1 MGKIG
6 AENTM
11 RITRFSDQNHPAG
24 WGWISGEKI
33 GVLEGDPF
41 GVFRRLKATLNLNDV
56 KLLPAV
62 QPGKII
68 GIGRNY
74 AEHARERGVEVPQI
88 PLFFLKAP
96 TAVIATGET
105 IILPPQSQRVEHE
118 AELAVV
124 IGKQGRWIDAEGAAE
139 YILGYTIA
147 NDITARDLQQID
159 AQWARAK
166 SFDTFCPLGPWID
179 TDFDPSEA
187 MLSCRVNGEL
197 RQMGSTHE
205 MIFPVQQLVAY
216 LSSVMTLL
224 PGDVILTGTPAG
236 IGPLI
241 SGDVLETSI
250 EGLGTLQNPVMAQ
263 QNQM

>member
-1 MGKIG
+1 
-6 AENTM
+6 M
-11 RITRFSDQNHPAG
+11 RITRFNDQNNQPG

-33 GVLEGDPF
+33 GILEGNPY
-41 GVFRRLKATLNLNDV
+41 GVFRRLKASQNLHDV
-56 KLLPAV
+56 KLLPPV
-62 QPGKII
+62 VPGKII

-74 AEHARERGVEVPQI
+74 AEHARERGVEIPQI
-88 PLFFLKAP
+88 PMFFLKAP

-105 IILPPQSQRVEHE
+105 IVLPPQSQRVEHE

-124 IGKQGRWIDAEGAAE
+124 IGKPGRWIDAEGARDH
-139 YILGYTIA
+139 ILGYTVA
-147 NDITARDLQQID
+147 NDVTARDLQQID
-159 AQWARAK
+159 TQWGRAK
-166 SFDTFCPLGPWID
+166 GFDTFCPLGPWID

-187 MLSCRVNGEL
+187 MISCRVNGEL
-197 RQMGSTHE
+197 RQMSSTHE

-216 LSSVMTLL
+216 LSSIMTLL

-250 EGLGTLQNPVMAQ
+250 DGLGTLRNPVMTQPAQ
-263 QNQM
+263 MKY

>member
-1 MGKIG
+1 
-6 AENTM
+6 M
-11 RITRFSDQNHPAG
+11 RISRFSNQNNPPG

-33 GVLEGDPF
+33 GILEGNPF
-41 GVFRRLKATLNLNDV
+41 GVFRRLKASLNLNDV
-56 KLLPAV
+56 KLLPPV

-74 AEHARERGVEVPQI
+74 AEHARERGVEI
-88 PLFFLKAP
+88 PAIPMFFLKAP

-105 IILPPQSQRVEHE
+105 IVLPPQSKRVEHE

-124 IGKQGRWIDAEGAAE
+124 IGKSGRWIDAVRAKDH
-139 YILGYTIA
+139 ILGYSVA
-147 NDITARDLQQID
+147 NDITARDLQQTD
-159 AQWARAK
+159 SQWARAK
-166 SFDTFCPLGPWID
+166 GFDTFCPLGPWID

-187 MLSCRVNGEL
+187 MISCRVNGEL
-197 RQMGSTHE
+197 RQMSSTHE

-236 IGPLI
+236 IGPLQA
-241 SGDVLETSI
+241 GDILETSI
-250 EGLGTLQNPVMAQ
+250 DGLGTLRNPVAAQ
-263 QNQM
+263 TDQR

>member
-6 AENTM
+6 PENFM
-11 RITRFSDQNHPAG
+11 RITRFSNQNNPPG

-33 GVLEGDPF
+33 GILDGDPF
-41 GVFRRLKATLNLNDV
+41 GAFRRLKPSLNLSEV
-56 KLLPAV
+56 KLLPPV

-74 AEHARERGVEVPQI
+74 AEHARERGVEVPTI
-88 PLFFLKAP
+88 PMFFLKAP

-124 IGKQGRWIDAEGAAE
+124 IGKAGRWIDAEKAAE
-139 YILGYTIA
+139 YILGCSVA
-147 NDITARDLQQID
+147 NDVTARDLQAAD
-159 AQWARAK
+159 SQWARAK
-166 SFDTFCPLGPWID
+166 GFDTFCPFGPWID
-179 TDFDPSEA
+179 TDFDPSDA
-187 MLSCRVNGEL
+187 MISCRVNGEL

-205 MIFPVQQLVAY
+205 MTFPVKQLVAY
-216 LSSVMTLL
+216 LSSIMTLM

-241 SGDVLETSI
+241 PGDVLETAI
-250 EGLGTLQNPVMAQ
+250 EGLGTLQSPVAAQ
-263 QNQM
+263 P

>member
-1 MGKIG
+1 
-6 AENTM
+6 M
-11 RITRFSDQNHPAG
+11 RITHFSDQNNQPG

-33 GVLEGDPF
+33 GILEGDPF
-41 GVFRRLKATLNLNDV
+41 GSFRRLKATLNLNDV
-56 KLLPAV
+56 KFLPLV

-74 AEHARERGVEVPQI
+74 AEHARERGVEVPLI
-88 PLFFLKAP
+88 PMFFLKAP

-105 IILPPQSQRVEHE
+105 IIIPPQSQRVEHE
-118 AELAVV
+118 SELAVV
-124 IGKQGRWIDAEGAAE
+124 IGKSGRWIDAEKAKDH
-139 YILGYTIA
+139 ILGYTVA
-147 NDITARDLQQID
+147 NDITARDLQQVD
-159 AQWARAK
+159 GQWARAK

-187 MLSCRVNGEL
+187 MISCRVNGEL
-197 RQMGSTHE
+197 RQMSSTHE

-236 IGPLI
+236 IGPLQA
-241 SGDVLETSI
+241 GDILETSI
-250 EGLGTLQNPVMAQ
+250 DGLGTLRNPVAAQ
-263 QNQM
+263 TDQR

>member
-1 MGKIG
+1 METI
-6 AENTM
+6 M
-11 RITRFSDQNHPAG
+11 RITRFSNQNNPPG

-33 GVLEGDPF
+33 GILEGDPF
-41 GVFRRLKATLNLNDV
+41 GVFRRLKATLSLNDV
-56 KLLPAV
+56 KLLPPV
-62 QPGKII
+62 HPGKII

-74 AEHARERGVEVPQI
+74 AEHASERGVDIPQI

-96 TAVIATGET
+96 TTVIATGET
-105 IILPPQSQRVEHE
+105 ILLPPQSQRVEHE

-124 IGKQGRWIDAEGAAE
+124 IGKPGRWIDAEGAKDH
-139 YILGYTIA
+139 ILGYTIA

-159 AQWARAK
+159 DQWARAK
-166 SFDTFCPLGPWID
+166 GFDTFCPLGPWID

-187 MLSCRVNGEL
+187 MLSCRVNDEL

-205 MIFPVQQLVAY
+205 MIFPVHQLVAY

-241 SGDVLETSI
+241 SGDILETSI
-250 EGLGTLQNPVMAQ
+250 EGLGTLRNPVITQ
-263 QNQM
+263 PNQM